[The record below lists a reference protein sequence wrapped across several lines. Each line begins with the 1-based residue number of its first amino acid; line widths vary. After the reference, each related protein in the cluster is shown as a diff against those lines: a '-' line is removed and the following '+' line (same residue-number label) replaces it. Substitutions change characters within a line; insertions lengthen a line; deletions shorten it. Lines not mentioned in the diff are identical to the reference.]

1 MPTAASSTEA
11 LARSVADVG
20 HLVRFRATRSGGRS
34 ARRAWVVLAALTL
47 AALVVPLYLPGART
61 GARAFDVLL
70 ILPTAMA
77 GVLLL
82 ATVAAVTTGGGR
94 ELLPREQAVAY
105 PVSPT
110 TDHLGALLLAP
121 LNIAWLLQAWVL
133 VGCTSYALGW
143 QICLSAQP
151 GILLWLVV
159 ATAAAQAAA
168 WLVEGVRRYRH
179 GIAVV
184 RGTGLVL
191 VGGAVAIQL
200 TAGWGALVDRMPTVW
215 LTVGLIGGFSW
226 RWALT
231 VVVEL
236 ALVLVLVAIGAA
248 AAHWADRRMP
258 RDELR
263 TETGTFVA
271 RPTPRTDLVLL
282 VRLDWSSVWRTVPM
296 RRGLATLAVAPGLMA
311 LAAQLP
317 WTTIPV
323 LAALSTA
330 GGALLFGVNAWCLDG
345 RGALWRASL
354 PVGPE
359 VVFAARS
366 LVLGAMLLGASG
378 VTIGLAALTAAAP
391 TSAELAAVV
400 ATWLVVGLQVVSA
413 SMRWSGRHPYAV
425 DLRSARATPAPP
437 VAMVGYSARL
447 AVSTTLT
454 ASFFS
459 ALAHLPDPRTS
470 IAFAL
475 PFLCWSG
482 LRLVRAQH
490 RWCDPVLRA
499 RVIATV
505 AA

>member
-1 MPTAASSTEA
+1 MPTAASSTDA

-20 HLVRFRATRSGGRS
+20 HLIRFRAGHRARRSG
-34 ARRAWVVLAALTL
+34 RRAWAVLAALTV
-47 AALVVPLYLPGART
+47 AAVVVPFYLPGAASSGRS
-61 GARAFDVLL
+61 FDVLL
-70 ILPTAMA
+70 LLPSVMA

-121 LNIAWLLQAWVL
+121 LNVGWLLQSWLL
-133 VGCTSYALGW
+133 VGCASYALGW
-143 QICLSAQP
+143 RNAASIQP
-151 GILLWLVV
+151 GVLLWLVV
-159 ATAAAQAAA
+159 ATATAQAAA
-168 WLVEGVRRYRH
+168 WTVEGVRRRQH
-179 GIAVV
+179 GIAIV
-184 RGTGLVL
+184 RGAG
-191 VGGAVAIQL
+191 VALAAGVVALQL
-200 TAGWGALVDRMPTVW
+200 TGGLSAVIDHLPTLWV
-215 LTVGLIGGFSW
+215 TTGLIGGFSW
-226 RWALT
+226 LWAVTL
-231 VVVEL
+231 VVEL
-236 ALVLVLVAIGAA
+236 LLVVVMVALGAV

-263 TETGTFVA
+263 TETGSYLA
-271 RPTPRTDLVLL
+271 RPTPASDLAML
-282 VRLDWSSVWRTVPM
+282 VRVDWASVWRTVPM
-296 RRGLATLAVAPGLMA
+296 RRGLATLAVAPGAVA
-311 LAAQLP
+311 LVARMP
-317 WTTIPV
+317 WDTVPI
-323 LAALSTA
+323 LAALSAA

-354 PVGPE
+354 PVGPS

-366 LVLGAMLLGASG
+366 LVLAGMLLGGSA
-378 VTIGLAALTAAAP
+378 VTIALAAFSAGAP
-391 TSAELAAVV
+391 TSSEVAAVV
-400 ATWLVVGLQVVSA
+400 ATWLVVVLQVVAA

-447 AVSTTLT
+447 ALSTTLT

-459 ALAHLPDPRTS
+459 ALSHLSDPRTS
-470 IAFAL
+470 IAFAV

-482 LRLVRAQH
+482 YRLVLAHRA
-490 RWCDPVLRA
+490 WCDPVQRA
-499 RVIATV
+499 RVVAVV